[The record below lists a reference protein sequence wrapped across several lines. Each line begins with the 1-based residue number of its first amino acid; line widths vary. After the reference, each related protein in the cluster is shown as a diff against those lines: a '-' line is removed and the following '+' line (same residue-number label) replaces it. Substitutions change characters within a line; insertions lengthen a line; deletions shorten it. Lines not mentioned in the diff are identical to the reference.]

1 MTTENKAIILRL
13 QQNYKQRKVE
23 EEARGRESSEKIILE
38 LQQYFEKRRAELEKR
53 RAELEKR
60 RAEFEKRRKLE
71 EDKRRKLDDDNEK
84 IIEGFIN
91 SKIKSKTQ
99 DELEKI
105 FSDTK
110 NFNEAFTIA
119 ITFGNNKSEK
129 DFIPY
134 VKELLKKKCNYL
146 EKKDLHILASC
157 FYAAICNLEDLTD
170 LKLSALPILKKIANS
185 PATSVEG
192 HSATPTQ
199 QAIGR

>member
-13 QQNYKQRKVE
+13 QQNFKQRRVK
-23 EEARGRESSEKIILE
+23 EEARGRESSEKMILE
-38 LQQYFEKRRAELEKR
+38 LQQY
-53 RAELEKR
+53 LEKR
-60 RAEFEKRRKLE
+60 RAEFE
-71 EDKRRKLDDDNEK
+71 KRRKLDDDNEK

-91 SKIKSKTQ
+91 SQIKSKTQ
-99 DELEKI
+99 DELKNI
-105 FSDTK
+105 FSDPK

-119 ITFGNNKSEK
+119 IKLGNNKSEK

-134 VKELLKKKCNYL
+134 VEELLEKKCNYL
-146 EKKDLHILASC
+146 EKEDLSILAFC
-157 FYAAICNLEDLTD
+157 FYAAICNLEYLTD
-170 LKLSALPILKKIANS
+170 LKLLALPILKKIANS

>member
-1 MTTENKAIILRL
+1 MTTENKAITLRL
-13 QQNYKQRKVE
+13 QRNSTQRRVE
-23 EEARGRESSEKIILE
+23 EEARGRESSEKMILG
-38 LQQYFEKRRAELEKR
+38 LQQYLEKR
-53 RAELEKR
+53 RAE
-60 RAEFEKRRKLE
+60 E

-105 FSDTK
+105 FSDPE

-119 ITFGNNKSEK
+119 IKFGNNKSEK
-129 DFIPY
+129 DFTPY
-134 VKELLKKKCNYL
+134 VKKLLKNKYNYL
-146 EKKDLHILASC
+146 EKEDLSILASC
-157 FYAAICNLEDLTD
+157 FYAAIYNSEYLTG
-170 LKLSALPILKKIANS
+170 LKLLALPILEKIANS